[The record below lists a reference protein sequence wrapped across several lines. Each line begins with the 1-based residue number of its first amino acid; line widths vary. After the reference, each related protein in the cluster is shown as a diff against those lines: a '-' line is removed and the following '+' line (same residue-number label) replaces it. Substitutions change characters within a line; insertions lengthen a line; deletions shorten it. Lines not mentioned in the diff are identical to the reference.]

1 MRGVTGGLP
10 GSPSPATQ
18 RRRRARASASS
29 ASNSISV
36 MSRSCAWSGAV
47 GEARPIRAHGGAARG
62 APPRLIGIVERR
74 SPPPRQRHSARG
86 VDEWPE
92 EAERVIRRREELDDS
107 GTRPRD
113 RRPRQ
118 SGTMR
123 SYYNILPP
131 GPRELRVEVQTSKVD
146 DVEPLRTGPLGDA
159 ARQPPLVLPH
169 DHSFAGRD
177 RGGFSAASSRAQRR
191 RIITVREPGEALVR
205 VQPAR
210 QHGRADERAAA
221 RSRTTMHSAT
231 EAGGEPCRP
240 GRPP

>member
-1 MRGVTGGLP
+1 MKIGVFAAELSALGTCSLQEQLGL
-10 GSPSPATQ
+10 A
-18 RRRRARASASS
+18 RKVEVDERARTEGWWVRARRNWWTTRLSLPSDA
-29 ASNSISV
+29 APAPRAGEREQRVELNLGNV
-36 MSRSCAWSGAV
+36 EVLRLERGAV
-47 GEARPIRAHGGAARG
+47 GEARPVRAHGGAARD

-74 SPPPRQRHSARG
+74 SSPPRQRHSARG
-86 VDEWPE
+86 VDERPE

-169 DHSFAGRD
+169 DHAFAGRD
-177 RGGFSAASSRAQRR
+177 RGGF
-191 RIITVREPGEALVR
+191 
-205 VQPAR
+205 
-210 QHGRADERAAA
+210 
-221 RSRTTMHSAT
+221 
-231 EAGGEPCRP
+231 
-240 GRPP
+240 